1 MNWTPELI
9 AMTVDEGD
17 HFVAG
22 RSSSAAK
29 NADADFNTS

>member
-1 MNWTPELI
+1 MSI
-9 AMTVDEGD
+9 DIGD

-29 NADADFNTS
+29 NAEADFKISFAQRKSAT